1 MAADCALPAVVG
13 VPVLPEE
20 PAEVSVPSRLAWRVG
35 PEGVGRGWVHAATVI
50 RWVVVAIFVGAG
62 STKLMGAS
70 SMVSLFQA
78 VGVGQ
83 WLRYAVGIGELT
95 GAVLLAMRRTV
106 LPATFLLSGLLIGA
120 AATEIV
126 VLRRLPLKSS
136 ATLLGVLI
144 VAVSSLRLRSRQ

>member
-1 MAADCALPAVVG
+1 
-13 VPVLPEE
+13 VPEDQ
-20 PAEVSVPSRLAWRVG
+20 AEVSIPSPPRGSV
-35 PEGVGRGWVHAATVI
+35 ERGWVQAAALV
-50 RWVVVAIFVGAG
+50 RWVVVAVFVGAG
-62 STKLMGAS
+62 SAKLLGMP

-83 WLRYAVGIGELT
+83 WLRYAVGICELT
-95 GAVLLAMRRTV
+95 GAVLLARRRTV

-136 ATLLGVLI
+136 ATLFGVLI
-144 VAVSSLRLRSRQ
+144 VAVSSLRLRTREDGR

>member
-1 MAADCALPAVVG
+1 
-13 VPVLPEE
+13 
-20 PAEVSVPSRLAWRVG
+20 
-35 PEGVGRGWVHAATVI
+35 VHAATVI

>member
-1 MAADCALPAVVG
+1 MVG

-20 PAEVSVPSRLAWRVG
+20 PAEVSVPSRPAWSVG
-35 PEGVGRGWVHAATVI
+35 PEGVGRGWGHAATVI

-62 STKLMGAS
+62 SAKLMGAP

>member
-1 MAADCALPAVVG
+1 V
-13 VPVLPEE
+13 E
-20 PAEVSVPSRLAWRVG
+20 
-35 PEGVGRGWVHAATVI
+35 RGWVSAATVV
-50 RWVVVAIFVGAG
+50 RWVVVAVFVGAG
-62 STKLMGAS
+62 SAKLLGMA

-78 VGVGQ
+78 IGLGQ
-83 WLRYAVGIGELT
+83 WLRYAVGICELT

-120 AATEIV
+120 AATEMV

-144 VAVSSLRLRSRQ
+144 AAVSSLRLRTREDTR

>member
-1 MAADCALPAVVG
+1 MAADSALPAVVG
-13 VPVLPEE
+13 VPVVPDE
-20 PAEVSVPSRLAWRVG
+20 PAEASVPNPSAASAG
-35 PEGVGRGWVHAATVI
+35 PGSAKAATVL

-62 STKLMGAS
+62 SAKLLGMP

-78 VGVGQ
+78 VGLGQ
-83 WLRYAVGIGELT
+83 WLRYTVGICELT
-95 GAVLLAMRRTV
+95 GAILLMMRRTV

-144 VAVSSLRLRSRQ
+144 VAVSSLRPRARQDNS

>member
-1 MAADCALPAVVG
+1 M
-13 VPVLPEE
+13 PEDQ
-20 PAEVSVPSRLAWRVG
+20 AEASVSSPPGGSA
-35 PEGVGRGWVHAATVI
+35 GRGWAQAATVV
-50 RWVVVAIFVGAG
+50 RWVVVAVFVGAG
-62 STKLMGAS
+62 SAKLLGMP

-83 WLRYAVGIGELT
+83 WLRYAVGICELT

-120 AATEIV
+120 AATEMV

-144 VAVSSLRLRSRQ
+144 VAVSSLRLRTREDNR